1 MVSIGLGELFNL
13 DYKVLFAGGWSFL
26 NRFLIMLKQSA
37 AQSYLPGAAKIV
49 IIFFKF
55 FYVDSAT
62 NREGALWSIEAS
74 SSANTSG
81 DLKQNWLL
89 FYRIS
94 VFMHL

>member
-49 IIFFKF
+49 IIF
-55 FYVDSAT
+55 
-62 NREGALWSIEAS
+62 LS
-74 SSANTSG
+74 S
-81 DLKQNWLL
+81 
-89 FYRIS
+89 
-94 VFMHL
+94 FMLTLQLTGKEHFGQ